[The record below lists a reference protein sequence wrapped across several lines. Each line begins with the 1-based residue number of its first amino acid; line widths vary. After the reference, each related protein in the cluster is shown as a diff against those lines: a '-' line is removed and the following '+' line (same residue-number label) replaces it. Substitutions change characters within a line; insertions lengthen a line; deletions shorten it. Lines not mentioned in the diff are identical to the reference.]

1 MTSTATELWQW
12 FAHTDAGLALRIILG
27 GSILAT
33 FGIADL
39 RRNGRH
45 ATRWREYSFLL
56 LAVLVALIY
65 GVANDQITCRLSW
78 EYFYYGKELS
88 PVLGDRIPPDYG
100 KLSWE
105 ATKVGLKATWTVGLL
120 VGVFILLANNPR
132 PGRPSLSYA
141 SLLKRMPVIVA
152 SALLCA
158 LLLGWIGSVG
168 GLKIL
173 SEDFRQM
180 VLHDEFRPYTFM
192 MVYGIHLGGY
202 IGGALGTVAAI
213 VSILRERSQARE
225 PRSHDDAT
233 FSRRKFNAADLH

>member
-1 MTSTATELWQW
+1 MAAIATDIWQW

-27 GSILAT
+27 GSILAIL
-33 FGIADL
+33 GVADL

-56 LAVLVALIY
+56 LAVVVALIY

-132 PGRPSLSYA
+132 QGWRSLSYA
-141 SLLKRMPVIVA
+141 SLLKRMPMIVG
-152 SALLCA
+152 SAMACA
-158 LLLGWIGSVG
+158 LLLGWIGSAG
-168 GLKIL
+168 GLTNV

-180 VLHDEFRPYTFM
+180 VLHDEFRPYRFM

-202 IGGALGTVAAI
+202 IGGALGTVVAV
-213 VSILRERSQARE
+213 VSVFRERSKTRE
-225 PRSHDDAT
+225 PRSHDDAK
-233 FSRRKFNAADLH
+233 FS